1 MQDFTSVTGMII
13 KAVPIG
19 EYDRRLVL
27 LTKEKGK
34 ISAFARG
41 ARKPN
46 SRFVASTNL
55 FCFGTFKLYAGRE
68 SYTLS
73 EAEISNYFEEL
84 RMDFEGAYYGMYFL
98 EIADYYTRENND
110 EREML
115 KLLYQSLRALSH
127 PTLKKQLI
135 RAVFEIKSVVI
146 NGEFPGV
153 PEENPK
159 GTPKGTP
166 KGRKYLDSTRYAVE
180 YIMNTGIEK
189 LYTFNVTDEVLGEL
203 RSIGNWTR
211 KHCLMGRFKS
221 LEILDTLG

>member
-13 KAVPIG
+13 KVVPIG

-68 SYTLS
+68 AYTLS
-73 EAEISNYFEEL
+73 ETEISNYFEEL

-115 KLLYQSLRALSH
+115 KLLYQSLRALAH
-127 PTLKKQLI
+127 PTLKNQLI

-153 PEENPK
+153 PES
-159 GTPKGTP
+159 
-166 KGRKYLDSTRYAVE
+166 RKYLDSTYYAVD
-180 YIMNTGIEK
+180 YIMNSSIER
-189 LYTFNVTDEVLGEL
+189 LYTFNVTDDVLDEL
-203 RSIGNWTR
+203 RLIGTWTR
-211 KHCLMGRFKS
+211 KNCMQGRFKT
-221 LEILDTLG
+221 LEILDTL

>member
-1 MQDFTSVTGMII
+1 MAEQIKVTGMVISSS
-13 KAVPIG
+13 PIG
-19 EYDRRLVL
+19 ENDKRIVL

-146 NGEFPGV
+146 NGEFPGL
-153 PEENPK
+153 PEENLI
-159 GTPKGTP
+159 GTNQ
-166 KGRKYLDSTRYAVE
+166 GRKYLDSTRYAVE

-189 LYTFNVTDEVLGEL
+189 LYTFNVTDEVLAEL

>member
-1 MQDFTSVTGMII
+1 MQDFTIVTGMII

-34 ISAFARG
+34 ITAFARG

-55 FCFGTFKLYAGRE
+55 FCFGTFKLYAGRD

-73 EAEISNYFEEL
+73 ETEIVNYFEEL
-84 RMDFEGAYYGMYFL
+84 RMDFEAAYYGMYFL

-127 PTLKKQLI
+127 PTLKNQLV

-153 PEENPK
+153 PEENPNGTKK
-159 GTPKGTP
+159 GTTE
-166 KGRKYLDSTRYAVE
+166 GRKYLDSTQYAVA
-180 YIMNTGIEK
+180 YIMNSSIEK
-189 LYTFNVTDEVLGEL
+189 LYTFNVTDEVLNEL
-203 RSIGNWTR
+203 RAIGTWTR
-211 KHCLMGRFKS
+211 KHCLAGKFKS
-221 LEILDTLG
+221 LEILDAY

>member
-1 MQDFTSVTGMII
+1 MQDFTIVTGMII
-13 KAVPIG
+13 GAVPIG

-27 LTKEKGK
+27 LTKERGK
-34 ISAFARG
+34 ITAFARG

-55 FCFGTFKLYAGRE
+55 FCFGTFKLYAGRY

-73 EAEISNYFEEL
+73 ETEISNYFEEL

-115 KLLYQSLRALSH
+115 KLLYQSLRAISH
-127 PTLKKQLI
+127 PTLKNQLV

-153 PEENPK
+153 PDSVVGE
-159 GTPKGTP
+159 
-166 KGRKYLDSTRYAVE
+166 RKYLDSTYYAVE
-180 YIMNTGIEK
+180 YIINSSIEK
-189 LYTFNVTDEVLGEL
+189 LYTFNVTDEVLNEL
-203 RSIGNWTR
+203 RSIGTWTR
-211 KHCLMGRFKS
+211 KHCLMGRFRT
-221 LEILDTLG
+221 LELLDAL

>member
-146 NGEFPGV
+146 NGEFPGL
-153 PEENPK
+153 PEENQ
-159 GTPKGTP
+159 KGTP

-189 LYTFNVTDEVLGEL
+189 LYTFNVTDEVLAEL

>member
-55 FCFGTFKLYAGRE
+55 FCFGTFKLYAGRD

-73 EAEISNYFEEL
+73 ETEISNYFEDL

-115 KLLYQSLRALSH
+115 KLLYQSLRAVSH
-127 PTLKKQLI
+127 PSLKNQLI
-135 RAVFEIKSVVI
+135 RAIFEIKSVVI
-146 NGEFPGV
+146 NGEFPGI
-153 PEENPK
+153 PSGKE
-159 GTPKGTP
+159 
-166 KGRKYLDSTRYAVE
+166 YLDSTE
-180 YIMNTGIEK
+180 FTIDYIVDSSIEK
-189 LYTFNVTDEVLGEL
+189 LYTFTVTDEVLDEL
-203 RSIGNWTR
+203 RNIASWTR
-211 KHCLMGRFKS
+211 KHCLTGRFKS
-221 LEILDTLG
+221 LEILETLS

>member
-1 MQDFTSVTGMII
+1 MQDFTIVTGMII
-13 KAVPIG
+13 GAVPIG

-27 LTKEKGK
+27 LTKERGK
-34 ISAFARG
+34 ITAFARG

-55 FCFGTFKLYAGRE
+55 FCFGTFKLYAGRD

-73 EAEISNYFEEL
+73 ETEISNYFETL

-127 PTLKKQLI
+127 PILKNQLV

-153 PEENPK
+153 PVAVSGE
-159 GTPKGTP
+159 
-166 KGRKYLDSTRYAVE
+166 RKYLDSTHYAVE
-180 YIMNTGIEK
+180 YIINSSIEK
-189 LYTFNVTDEVLGEL
+189 LYTFNVTDEVLNEL
-203 RSIGNWTR
+203 RSIGTWTR
-211 KHCLMGRFKS
+211 KHCLMGRFKT
-221 LEILDTLG
+221 LELLDTL

>member
-68 SYTLS
+68 SYTLA
-73 EAEISNYFEEL
+73 EAEISNYFEDL

-153 PEENPK
+153 PEEK
-159 GTPKGTP
+159 QM
-166 KGRKYLDSTRYAVE
+166 GRKYLDSTHYAVE
-180 YIMNTGIEK
+180 YIMNTGIGK
-189 LYTFNVTDEVLGEL
+189 LYTFNVTDEVLDEL
-203 RSIGNWTR
+203 CSIGNWTR

-221 LEILDTLG
+221 LEILDTL

>member
-98 EIADYYTRENND
+98 EIADYYARENND